1 MLNFLCNFF
10 KRHIRFYQ
18 KRYRKNLYLENK
30 RNQQNQQIYTSN
42 VQQKVLIC
50 VHSIDWGGAERFGL
64 ELMTF
69 LTNQQIEYDVFIE
82 KKTANI
88 DELLTHIQPN
98 HLYYAN
104 KYQDSAQ
111 QLLTII
117 QTVKPTIIHINHS
130 YSAYL
135 ALPKIARDIFIIDT
149 LHIIE
154 YQTGGYP
161 YLSAKNS
168 RYINQHHVISQGLSD
183 YLNTTLGVPKNK
195 ITLGYMLPSRILLPK
210 TKSFNHQQLVIGFLG
225 RFEKQKRPELF
236 IELAYTLHKQI
247 KNVTIQYIMQG
258 QGALQDNL
266 YQLIQQYKLENIITI
281 LKPNNDINTF
291 HDNIDILINPA
302 ENEGLTLVG
311 IESVLKETIFISTD
325 VGQQNEI
332 TDECCIV
339 SANPNLFIQ
348 ETKNIILN
356 IISNPN
362 LSEEII
368 HRQLLKYQTLVKNNY
383 IDNILKV
390 YY

>member
-10 KRHIRFYQ
+10 KRHICFYQ

-30 RNQQNQQIYTSN
+30 RNQQNQQIYTNN
-42 VQQKVLIC
+42 VRQKVLVC

-64 ELMTF
+64 ELMAF

-82 KKTANI
+82 KKTTHV
-88 DELLTHIQPN
+88 DELLTDIQPN

-111 QLLTII
+111 QLLTLI

-195 ITLGYMLPSRILLPK
+195 ITLGYLLPSRILLPK

-281 LKPNNDINTF
+281 LKPNNDINAF

-311 IESVLKETIFISTD
+311 IESVLKETIFISTN

-332 TDECCIV
+332 TDERCIV
-339 SANPNLFIQ
+339 SANPKLFIK
-348 ETKNIILN
+348 ETTHIILN
-356 IISNPN
+356 ILSNPN

>member
-10 KRHIRFYQ
+10 KRHICFYQ

-30 RNQQNQQIYTSN
+30 RNQQNQQIYTNN
-42 VQQKVLIC
+42 VRQKVLVC

-64 ELMTF
+64 ELMAF

-82 KKTANI
+82 KKTTHV
-88 DELLTHIQPN
+88 DELLTDIQPN

-111 QLLTII
+111 QLLTLI

-195 ITLGYMLPSRILLPK
+195 ITLGYLLPSRILLPK

-281 LKPNNDINTF
+281 LKPNNDINAF

-311 IESVLKETIFISTD
+311 IESVLKETIFISTN

-332 TDECCIV
+332 TDERCIV
-339 SANPNLFIQ
+339 SANPKLFIK
-348 ETKNIILN
+348 ETTHIILN
-356 IISNPN
+356 ILSNPN

-368 HRQLLKYQTLVKNNY
+368 HRQSLKYQTLVKNNY